1 MLDYILFFLFIL
13 YIAFLPT
20 CDSYKCGG
28 VADRGGATPGLRS
41 FQSLDRVTLLQPVGA
56 VLADSIRKPSLILSE
71 PREVREVSVAG
82 RARQKTVIFLCQ
94 SSFLMYLCSSNRR
107 LRKPTAQKDVEF
119 PVGGAAG
126 EKKRL

>member
-1 MLDYILFFLFIL
+1 MWR
-13 YIAFLPT
+13 
-20 CDSYKCGG
+20 CGG
-28 VADRGGATPGLRS
+28 VAVWRIEAVLPPVCAPFIRLTVLPML
-41 FQSLDRVTLLQPVGA
+41 QSVGA
-56 VLADSIRKPSLILSE
+56 VLADSIRKPAFILSE